1 MQKIQINLYWILC
14 PQSAWNTKNGQ
25 SPTHWAL
32 TSLFKRKP
40 LMLLIFQSFC
50 GKFILWKIQEQ
61 KIYIKKKFKKDV
73 IDFLR
78 YEGKKR
84 KKEIFALADAVKC
97 LALLVVNLKKISL
110 YKCHLWTPF
119 FKMLNVR
126 DESFFQ
132 PLSFNVFLMFHKI
145 EILTKYIV
153 ICILFLN
160 HKIAVFGGLIWT
172 CLCTI

>member
-1 MQKIQINLYWILC
+1 MIEIYEGKTLLFRFTLNQISIAKNPNKFVLNFM
-14 PQSAWNTKNGQ
+14 PPSAWNTKNGQ

-32 TSLFKRKP
+32 SSLFKRKP

-97 LALLVVNLKKISL
+97 LALLVVILKKNISL
-110 YKCHLWTPF
+110 
-119 FKMLNVR
+119 
-126 DESFFQ
+126 
-132 PLSFNVFLMFHKI
+132 
-145 EILTKYIV
+145 
-153 ICILFLN
+153 
-160 HKIAVFGGLIWT
+160 
-172 CLCTI
+172 